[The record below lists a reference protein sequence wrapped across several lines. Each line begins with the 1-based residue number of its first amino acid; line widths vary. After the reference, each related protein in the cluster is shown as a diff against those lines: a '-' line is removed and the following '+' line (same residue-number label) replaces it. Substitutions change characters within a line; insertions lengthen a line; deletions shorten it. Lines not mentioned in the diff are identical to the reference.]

1 MLQLIL
7 FFGEVLY
14 LKLLIVY
21 NLNIAHTVLNSST
34 RSYSFSK
41 MARVQKDNQRKA
53 VRKKNI
59 SKI

>member
-21 NLNIAHTVLNSST
+21 NLNIAHTVLNSA
-34 RSYSFSK
+34 RGHISF
-41 MARVQKDNQRKA
+41 RKWLGY
-53 VRKKNI
+53 RKITKGRHRRQ
-59 SKI
+59 SEKKYK